1 MHKLHTVRPRSR
13 MAVTALTAVTDLT
26 PLEERQLL

>member
-1 MHKLHTVRPRSR
+1 

-26 PLEERQLL
+26 PLEERQLLQKGIDSELYTV